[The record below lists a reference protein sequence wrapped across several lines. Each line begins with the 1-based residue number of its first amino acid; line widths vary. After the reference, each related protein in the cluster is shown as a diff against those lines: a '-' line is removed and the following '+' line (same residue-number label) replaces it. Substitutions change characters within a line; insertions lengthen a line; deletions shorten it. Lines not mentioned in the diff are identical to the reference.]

1 MIATASL
8 LRDPAGNAATFEAP
22 WDATSGRV
30 VSTRHAL
37 NDHAPR
43 LAQTLLEWMASA
55 IAPAATAIGRSIE
68 TPKVTGLRHA
78 GPPPRLYN
86 HAMSTNPLVPLP
98 VEQAPGARA
107 RISWEEVVAYAIV
120 VAGVLFVLLQHLVSA
135 LVVGLMLYLILDRV
149 SARFQG
155 RMSRGYVRPLA
166 LLIVTTATGIIAAA
180 GIALLVT
187 MLRRGAAN
195 VPAMMEQMAEIL
207 GSVRLWLGGLGRQAI
222 PEVMT
227 DAEDFKVMVMNWLKT
242 HAQTLRAGSVW
253 LGIGLVH
260 MIMGGLLAILVF
272 FRHATHHDAVNR
284 GPLARHLVEKVDR
297 FAQAFARIAV
307 AQIKISA
314 VNTSLTGIYL
324 LVVLPIFGI
333 RVPFGTTLVVI
344 TFLCG
349 LIPVLGNLI
358 SNTVITIL
366 SMGISMGTA
375 VASLTFLVVIHKLE
389 YLINSRIVGG
399 ETDSQAWEILLAII
413 IGEAAFGVGGV
424 VLAPILYA
432 FLKRE
437 LRDRGLV

>member
-1 MIATASL
+1 
-8 LRDPAGNAATFEAP
+8 
-22 WDATSGRV
+22 
-30 VSTRHAL
+30 
-37 NDHAPR
+37 
-43 LAQTLLEWMASA
+43 
-55 IAPAATAIGRSIE
+55 
-68 TPKVTGLRHA
+68 
-78 GPPPRLYN
+78 
-86 HAMSTNPLVPLP
+86 MSTNPLVPLP
-98 VEQAPGARA
+98 VEQAPAARA
-107 RISWEEVVAYAIV
+107 HIAWEEVTAYAILI
-120 VAGVLFVLLQHLVSA
+120 AGVFFVLLQHLVSA
-135 LVVGLMLYLILDRV
+135 LIVGLVLYLILDRV
-149 SARFQG
+149 SAGIQG
-155 RMSRGYVRPLA
+155 RMARGFVRPLA
-166 LLIVTTATGIIAAA
+166 LLIVTTATGIIVAAA
-180 GIALLVT
+180 ITLVVT
-187 MLRRGAAN
+187 LLRRGAAN

-227 DAEDFKVMVMNWLKT
+227 DAEDFKVMAMDWLKT

-253 LGIGLVH
+253 LGVGLVH

-272 FRHATHHDAVNR
+272 FRHATKHDAVNR

-307 AQIKISA
+307 AQIKISG
-314 VNTSLTGIYL
+314 VNTALTGLYL
-324 LVVLPIFGI
+324 LVILPIFGI
-333 RVPFGTTLVVI
+333 RVPFGTTLVVL

-366 SMGISMGTA
+366 SMGVSMGTA

-413 IGEAAFGVGGV
+413 IGETAFGVGGV